1 LKRYRCIIS
10 GKVQGV
16 WYRKFVTDAAR
27 SAGFRGYIRNLPD
40 GSVETVVDTPE
51 NELET
56 FKEILKKG
64 SPLSYVKEISCE
76 EIPLD
81 APFHDF
87 GVIR

>member
-1 LKRYRCIIS
+1 MKRYRCIVS
-10 GKVQGV
+10 GKVQRV
-16 WYRKFVTDAAR
+16 WYRKFVIDAAR
-27 SAGFRGYIRNLPD
+27 AAGFRGYIRNLPN

-64 SPLSYVKEISCE
+64 SPLSYVKEISYE